1 MEYKIYNCG
10 SYNVHTIKTDK
21 FKNCAMEIIFRK
33 EIKKEDITIDNM
45 LVDMLTHSSKKY
57 PKRRDVSIE
66 FENLYNASVRGISSK
81 LGNSYM
87 LSFVTDFL
95 NPKYCEE
102 GYLEDVIHL
111 PFEFILKPNIIN
123 GKFDE
128 RSFNIIKNRLQRDIE
143 AAKENASRYAMRRSL
158 INMDDK
164 SVSSY
169 SMLGDIESLNR
180 ITTSN
185 LVKQYK
191 KLFTDYECDI
201 YVIGNLD
208 MNYVVSLIKDNF
220 KLDKSM
226 KNDISLYAH
235 NSCRKEILD
244 VLETGKYEQDSFI
257 MIYNLDRFTKRERD
271 YVVQL
276 FNVIFGNGGLTCKLY
291 KYLREDNSLCYTV
304 SSMYQKYDNLLMIYA
319 GIDKKDKKLCIELV
333 TKALDEMI
341 NGDFTKEELDNAKK
355 MIVSSIRMNEDSL
368 GGIINNYLFNNID
381 NLDLFDKRIK
391 GFETV
396 TKEEIVNVA
405 KKIKLNTIYMLAGE
419 DK

>member
-1 MEYKIYNCG
+1 MKYKVYEGINYNI
-10 SYNVHTIKTDK
+10 HTIKTDK

-33 EIKKEDITIDNM
+33 DIKKEDITKDNM
-45 LVDMLTHSSKKY
+45 LVDILTHSSKKY

-102 GYLEDVIHL
+102 GYLEEVIHF
-111 PFEFILKPNIIN
+111 PFEFILNPNISN
-123 GKFDE
+123 KKFDE
-128 RSFNIIKNRLQRDIE
+128 RSFNIIKNRLARDIE

-158 INMDDK
+158 INMDEK
-164 SVSSY
+164 SVTSY
-169 SMLGDIESLNR
+169 SMLGDMESLNK
-180 ITTSN
+180 ITPSN
-185 LVKQYK
+185 LVNEYK
-191 KLFTDYECDI
+191 KLFTDYICDI
-201 YVIGNLD
+201 YVVGNLD
-208 MNYVVSLIKDNF
+208 MDYVVSLIKDNF
-220 KLDKSM
+220 KLSNPI
-226 KNDISLYAH
+226 KNDSSLYVD
-235 NSCRKEILD
+235 NKCRDEVLD
-244 VLETGKYEQDSFI
+244 VIETGKYEQDSFI
-257 MIYNLDRFTKRERD
+257 MLYNLNKFNKRERD
-271 YVVQL
+271 YVIQL

-319 GIDKKDKKLCIELV
+319 GINKKDKDLCIELV

-341 NGDFTKEELDNAKK
+341 KGDFSKEELDNAKK
-355 MIVSSIRMNEDSL
+355 MIVSTIRMNEDSL
-368 GGIINNYLFNNID
+368 GGIVNNYLFNNID
-381 NLDLFDKRIK
+381 NLDLFEKRIK
-391 GFETV
+391 GFESV
-396 TKEEIVNVA
+396 TKEEIINVA